1 MAPVVELR
9 QTWDLKWKDGKWI
22 SFPASM
28 VEEFE
33 GKSYLRLR
41 PTCHSLVA
49 LLSKGALTKNASF
62 ATSPELAK
70 LVTMRNE
77 AAVQKAYGQA
87 GAEQELDA
95 AAESGGESDQ
105 GHAQPVSKKRKI
117 PPGDYTVELN
127 VDDTLIEV
135 LVQGKRPARS
145 DLLVCMESDQ
155 LDCVFSKL
163 EADVGKCLKAEK
175 RLYKIKKKET

>member
-175 RLYKIKKKET
+175 RLYKIKEKET